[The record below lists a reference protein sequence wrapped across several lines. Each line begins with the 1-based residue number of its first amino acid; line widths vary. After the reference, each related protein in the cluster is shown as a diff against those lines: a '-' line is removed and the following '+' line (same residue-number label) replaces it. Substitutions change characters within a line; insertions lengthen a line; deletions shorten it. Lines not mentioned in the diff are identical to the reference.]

1 MAEITDILTQHLNT
15 IKTRVAERMVA
26 EKRNASGRTVSS
38 LSVEVNGDH
47 GTLWGSKVFLVMEKG
62 RGPGAVPKGFQEI
75 IYEWAKSKGISAK
88 AKAIAGQPQSPEGA
102 LRSFA
107 GAVAYNIMKKGT
119 RLYRNKQYYD
129 IFSTVLNE
137 ELEKMSEE
145 LAINLLDKVSGINE
159 SAQ

>member
-38 LSVEVNGDH
+38 LAVEVNGDH

-88 AKAIAGQPQSPEGA
+88 AKAIAGQPQSPEGGSEVFRRSRRIQHHEERDSA
-102 LRSFA
+102 L
-107 GAVAYNIMKKGT
+107 
-119 RLYRNKQYYD
+119 
-129 IFSTVLNE
+129 
-137 ELEKMSEE
+137 
-145 LAINLLDKVSGINE
+145 
-159 SAQ
+159 